1 MPRIQFAV
9 RPALVDCNHPLNES
23 ERLKLCIRVY
33 AASLPRVT
41 KKQVRNVQMI
51 YNVLNRPSI
60 RPFLACG
67 PYESRITSG
76 TISQVLR
83 SLRIEGKDYLDIV
96 PSAESLFCATALGAN
111 SACGLGSL
119 GSPAEPA
126 DWAHHWGA
134 WEVANAEI
142 SHALGLSAQPT
153 FVQWYDRDIL
163 DLCETTCPF
172 CDPAVDPF
180 YDNQNQWAVLAFWE
194 QLPKIKQDHIL
205 SLCSSTSSYVT
216 SLAVCKDSNWTSET
230 SGHLAKLS
238 ICVRAKLIDFC
249 SGKSAL
255 PVR

>member
-1 MPRIQFAV
+1 M
-9 RPALVDCNHPLNES
+9 
-23 ERLKLCIRVY
+23 
-33 AASLPRVT
+33 
-41 KKQVRNVQMI
+41 QMI
-51 YNVLNRPSI
+51 YGVLNRPSI
-60 RPFLACG
+60 RSFLGCG
-67 PYESRITSG
+67 PCESRITSG

-96 PSAESLFCATALGAN
+96 PSVESLFCATALGAN

-119 GSPAEPA
+119 GSPA
-126 DWAHHWGA
+126 DWARHWGA

-153 FVQWYDRDIL
+153 HVQWYDRDIL
-163 DLCETTCPF
+163 DLCEKTSPF

-180 YDNQNQWAVLAFWE
+180 YNNQNQWAVLAFWE

-230 SGHLAKLS
+230 VGRLAML
-238 ICVRAKLIDFC
+238 
-249 SGKSAL
+249 AL
-255 PVR
+255 LATLDLC